1 VTVHVAGPGEP
12 EYTVTRA
19 NSIVQERP
27 AGVVTA
33 RSAVDV
39 REAVRHAVSAGLPVA
54 VQATGHAYTTA
65 ADGALLI
72 STREMTDVTVD
83 PVARTARVAAGVRAG
98 ELITAAAE
106 HGLAPIN
113 GASLTVGTVGF
124 TLGGG
129 LGPLGRSYG
138 YAADNVRSLE
148 IVTADGE
155 SRTASPTEEPELF
168 WGVRGSRGNLGVVT
182 SLEMDLVPVTRLYG
196 GGLFFDGASTAAV
209 LDVYREWVS
218 TVPDSMSSSVALLR
232 LPPFETIPE
241 PIRGK
246 FVLHV
251 RIAYTGDA
259 ESGAQLVAPLRAVAP
274 ALIDAVGEM
283 PYTEVGTIH
292 NDPPDPAPFVE
303 RSALLRTLEPET
315 LKVLLELAGP
325 EVDAPLALV
334 ELRQLGGALGR
345 APSRP
350 SAVGFRSAAF
360 SVFVGTVGL
369 PELVEPAH
377 ELHGRL
383 VEALS
388 PWRVGGPFLSFLSGT
403 DLAPE
408 DVASAYEPAD
418 YARLRGLKAVV
429 DPANVFRVNHNI
441 PPAS

>member
-1 VTVHVAGPGEP
+1 MTVHVAGPGEP
-12 EYTVTRA
+12 GYAVTRA

-33 RSAVDV
+33 RSTDDV

-72 STREMTDVTVD
+72 STREMTEVTVD
-83 PVARTARVAAGVRAG
+83 PAARTARIAAGVRAG
-98 ELITAAAE
+98 DLISAAAA

-113 GASLTVGTVGF
+113 GASPTVGMVGF

-138 YAADNVRSLE
+138 YSADNVRSLE
-148 IVTADGE
+148 IVTADGAV
-155 SRTASPTEEPELF
+155 RTASPSAEPELF

-182 SLEMDLVPVTRLYG
+182 SMEVDLVPVTRLYG
-196 GGLFFDGASTAAV
+196 GGLFFDAASTAAV
-209 LDVYREWVS
+209 LEVYREWVS
-218 TVPDSMSSSVALLR
+218 TVPDAMSSSVALLR
-232 LPPFETIPE
+232 LPPFDEIPE

-246 FVLHV
+246 SVLHV
-251 RIAYTGDA
+251 RIAYTGDPD
-259 ESGAQLVAPLRAVAP
+259 SGADLVAPLRNAAP
-274 ALIDAVGEM
+274 ALIDAVHEM

-303 RSALLRTLEPET
+303 RSALLASLEPET
-315 LKVLLELAGP
+315 LKVILELAGP
-325 EVDAPLALV
+325 EVDAPLTLF
-334 ELRQLGGALGR
+334 ELRHLGGALGR
-345 APSRP
+345 APEHP

-360 SVFVGTVGL
+360 SVFVGTLGL

-377 ELHGRL
+377 ELHARI
-383 VEALS
+383 VDALT
-388 PWRVGGPFLSFLSGT
+388 PWRVGGPYLSFLSGT

-408 DVASAYEPAD
+408 AVASAYEPAD
-418 YARLRGLKAVV
+418 YSRLRALKTAV
-429 DPANVFRVNHNI
+429 DPENVFRVNHNI
-441 PPAS
+441 PPSS

>member
-1 VTVHVAGPGEP
+1 
-12 EYTVTRA
+12 VTRA

-33 RSAVDV
+33 RSATDV
-39 REAVRHAVSAGLPVA
+39 QEAVRHAVSAGLPVA
-54 VQATGHAYTTA
+54 VQATGHAYTTP

-83 PVARTARVAAGVRAG
+83 PARRTARVAAGVRSGA
-98 ELITAAAE
+98 LITAAAA
-106 HGLAPIN
+106 HGLAPIT

-155 SRTASPTEEPELF
+155 LRTASPDVEPELF
-168 WGVRGSRGNLGVVT
+168 WGVRGSRGNFGVVT
-182 SLEMDLVPVTRLYG
+182 SMEIDLVPVTRLYG
-196 GGLFFDGASTAAV
+196 GGLFFDGSSTAAV
-209 LDVYREWVS
+209 LEVYREWVD

-232 LPPFETIPE
+232 LPPFEAIPE

-251 RIAYTGDA
+251 RIAYTGSA
-259 ESGAQLVAPLRAVAP
+259 ESGTELVAPLRAVAP

-283 PYTEVGTIH
+283 PYTSVGTIH
-292 NDPPDPAPFVE
+292 NDPTDPGPFVD
-303 RSALLRTLEPET
+303 RSGLLRSLEPEA
-315 LKVLLELAGP
+315 LKVILDLAGP
-325 EVDAPLALV
+325 DVEVPLALF

-345 APSRP
+345 VPSRP
-350 SAVGFRSAAF
+350 SAVGFRSAGF
-360 SVFVGTVGL
+360 SVFVGTPGL
-369 PELVEPAH
+369 PELVGPAG
-377 ELHGRL
+377 ELHERL

-388 PWRVGGPFLSFLSGT
+388 PWRVGGPFVSFLSGV
-403 DLAPE
+403 DLG
-408 DVASAYEPAD
+408 DVASAYEPGD
-418 YARLRGLKAVV
+418 FARLRGLKGVV
-429 DPANVFRVNHNI
+429 DPSNVFRVNHNI
-441 PPAS
+441 PPAG